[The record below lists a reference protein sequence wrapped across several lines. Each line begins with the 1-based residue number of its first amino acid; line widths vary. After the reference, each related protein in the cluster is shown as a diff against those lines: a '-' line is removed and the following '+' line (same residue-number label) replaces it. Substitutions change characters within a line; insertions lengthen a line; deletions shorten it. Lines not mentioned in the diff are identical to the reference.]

1 MSDTRVSEQAEI
13 KPVDAQPQPVYLKDY
28 RPPAY
33 RVTHT
38 ELKFDL
44 SATDTQVH
52 AALHL
57 ERHPDSEP
65 GLPLTLHGE
74 KLSLKHIA
82 IDGQELQE
90 GEYQVDDAT
99 LTIPEAPDRLR
110 LETVVVIDPQAN
122 TALEGLYLSN
132 GMFCTQCEAE
142 GFRRIT
148 YYLDRPDVMATFST
162 TVIGDREQLPVLLS
176 NGNPVE
182 RGELPNGKHFV
193 TWEDPHPKP
202 SYLFALVAGQLEKVE
217 DHFTTMSGRDVTLQL
232 WVESENLDKTE
243 HAMRSLKASMKWDE
257 ETYGREYDL
266 DLFMIV
272 AVNDFNMGAMEN
284 KGLNIFN
291 SAAVLTHPQTATD
304 GAFQRVEGV
313 VAHEYFHNWSGNR
326 VTCRDW
332 FQLSLKEGFTVF
344 RDQSFSADVN
354 SAPVKRI
361 QDVSF
366 LRTAQFAEDAGPT
379 AHPVR
384 PDHYIEISNFYTLT
398 IYEKGSEIVRMLRN
412 LLGWDTFRKGSD
424 LYFERFDGQA
434 VTIEDFVGCMA
445 EVSGLDLDQFMRWY
459 SQAGTPE
466 IDAHGEYDYANG
478 EYRLTLRQ
486 RTPAT
491 PGQPDKQPLHIPV
504 RVGLVGTKSG
514 EDLTL
519 TLEGPEGKEN
529 LGKDGVLHLRED
541 EQTFVFTNVAEAPV
555 PSLLRGFSAPVKLR
569 FPYGREDLAFLLQND
584 SDGFN
589 RWDAGQRLAML
600 ALDDLI
606 AAHRNGVEK
615 VMDPRVT
622 EAFRSLLNEPSDD
635 KAVLAEMLTLPSE
648 AYIAEQQPMVDVDAI
663 HAARNFVKQ
672 WLAVSL
678 RDEFLSLYRAN
689 QSDAPYAPDAEQIAQ
704 RSLKNVALSYLMSIE
719 DEEGVELARQQFEAQ
734 HNMTDVRAALTLL
747 VHSSRGDI
755 ADPALRAFGE
765 KWAHDPLVMDQWF
778 SVQVTRPQS
787 DALDRVKYLMDH
799 PAFSLKN
806 PNRVRALIGAFVGQN
821 RVNFHR
827 LDGEGYKLL
836 SDVVIEL
843 NRLNPEIAAR
853 IITPLTRW
861 QRFDEQRQAL
871 MKAELER
878 IRAEDLSPNVYEVVE
893 KALAN

>member
-1 MSDTRVSEQAEI
+1 MTE
-13 KPVDAQPQPVYLKDY
+13 PQPVYLKDY
-28 RPPAY
+28 QPPAF
-33 RVTHT
+33 RITHT

-44 SATDTQVH
+44 APSNTRVTAL
-52 AALHL
+52 LHL
-57 ERHPDSEP
+57 ERHPDSQP
-65 GLPLTLHGE
+65 GLPLILDGE
-74 KLSLKHIA
+74 KLSLQRIA

-90 GEYQVDDAT
+90 GEYRLDAET
-99 LTIPEAPDRLR
+99 LTIEDAPDRLR
-110 LETVVVIDPQAN
+110 LETEVEIDPAAN

-132 GMFCTQCEAE
+132 GMFCTQCEAQ

-182 RGELPNGKHFV
+182 RGELPNGKHFA

-202 SYLFALVAGQLEKVE
+202 SYLFAVVAGSLEKVE
-217 DHFTTMSGRDVTLQL
+217 DHFTTMSGREVLLQI
-232 WVESENLDKTE
+232 WVEPENLDKTE
-243 HAMRSLKASMKWDE
+243 HAMRSLKAAMVWDE
-257 ETYGREYDL
+257 QTYGREYDL

-304 GAFQRVEGV
+304 AAYQRVEGV
-313 VAHEYFHNWSGNR
+313 VGHEYFHNWSGNR

-344 RDQSFSADVN
+344 RDQSFSADMN

-361 QDVSF
+361 EDVSY

-412 LLGWDTFRKGSD
+412 LLGWDTFRQGSD
-424 LYFERFDGQA
+424 LYFARFDGQA

-445 EVSGLDLDQFMRWY
+445 EVSGLDLTQFMLWY

-466 IDAHGEYDYANG
+466 IDAHGEYDYAKA
-478 EYRLTLRQ
+478 EYHLTLRQ

-491 PGQPDKQPLHIPV
+491 PGQPNKQPLHIPV
-504 RVGLVGTKSG
+504 RIGLVGTKSG
-514 EDLTL
+514 EDLAL
-519 TLEGPEGKEN
+519 TLNGSQGKQSLSEG
-529 LGKDGVLHLRED
+529 GVLHLREA
-541 EQTFVFTNVAEAPV
+541 EQTFVLSDVAEAPV

-569 FPYGREDLAFLLQND
+569 FPYGREDLSFLLQHD
-584 SDGFN
+584 VDGFN

-615 VMDPRVT
+615 VMDVRLT
-622 EAFRSLLNEPSDD
+622 EAFRGLLTAPEEDQ
-635 KAVLAEMLTLPSE
+635 AVLAEMLTLPSE
-648 AYIAEQQPMVDVDAI
+648 AYIAEQQPVVDVDAI
-663 HAARNFVKQ
+663 HAARVFVKQ
-672 WLAVSL
+672 SLAVAL
-678 RDEFLSLYRAN
+678 RDEFLAIYQAN
-689 QSDAPYAPDAEQIAQ
+689 QSDAVYAPSAEQIAQ

-719 DEEGVELARQQFEAQ
+719 DERGVELAQQQFEAG

-747 VHSSRGDI
+747 VHSSRSDI
-755 ADPALRAFGE
+755 AEPALRAFGE

-778 SVQVTRPQS
+778 SIQVTRPQP
-787 DALDRVKYLMDH
+787 DALDRVKYLMAH

-806 PNRVRALIGAFVGQN
+806 PNRVRALIGAFVNQN
-821 RVNFHR
+821 RINFHR
-827 LDGEGYKLL
+827 LDGEGYELL
-836 SDVVIEL
+836 ADVVIKL
-843 NRLNPEIAAR
+843 NKLNPEIAAR

-861 QRFDEQRQAL
+861 RRFDEQRQAL
-871 MKAELER
+871 MKAQLER
-878 IRAEDLSPNVYEVVE
+878 IRAEDLSPNVFEIVE
-893 KALAN
+893 KALAE

>member
-1 MSDTRVSEQAEI
+1 MSAP
-13 KPVDAQPQPVYLKDY
+13 KPTYLHDY
-28 RPPAY
+28 QPPAY

-44 SATDTQVH
+44 TSSTTLVSAR
-52 AALHL
+52 LHI
-57 ERHPDSEP
+57 ERHPQRRDEAE
-65 GLPLTLHGE
+65 LPLILDGE
-74 KLSLKHIA
+74 HLALKHIA
-82 IDGQELQE
+82 IDGEVLE
-90 GEYQVDDAT
+90 DTEYEVDDRH
-99 LTIPEAPDRLR
+99 LTIKRAPSRFRLDTQV
-110 LETVVVIDPQAN
+110 EIDPAAN
-122 TALEGLYLSN
+122 TALSGLYLSN

-148 YYLDRPDVMATFST
+148 YYPDRPDVMSTFST
-162 TVIGDREQLPVLLS
+162 TVIGDKASLPVLLS

-202 SYLFALVAGQLEKVE
+202 SYLFALVAGDLKKVE
-217 DHFTTMSGRDVTLQL
+217 DSFTTMSGREVLLQL
-232 WVESENLDKTE
+232 WVEAENLDKTE
-243 HAMRSLKASMKWDE
+243 HAMASLKRAMTWDE
-257 ETYGREYDL
+257 QTYGREYDL

-304 GAFQRVEGV
+304 EAFQRVEGI

-344 RDQSFSADVN
+344 RDQCFSADVN
-354 SAPVKRI
+354 SAAVKRI
-361 QDVSF
+361 EDVAF
-366 LRTAQFAEDAGPT
+366 FRTAQFAEDAGPT

-384 PDHYIEISNFYTLT
+384 PDHYIEIGNFYTLT
-398 IYEKGSEIVRMLRN
+398 IYEKGSEVVRMLCN
-412 LLGWDTFRKGSD
+412 LLGWENFRRGSD

-434 VTIEDFVGCMA
+434 VTIEDFVGCMG
-445 EVSGLDLDQFMRWY
+445 EVSGLDLSQFMLWY

-466 IDAHGEYDYANG
+466 IDANGEYDYAKG
-478 EYRLTLRQ
+478 EYHLTLRQ

-491 PGQPDKQPLHIPV
+491 PGQPHKKPLYIPV
-504 RVGLVGTKSG
+504 RMGLVGTKSG
-514 EDLTL
+514 MDLSM
-519 TLEGPEGKEN
+519 TLEGES
-529 LGKDGVLHLRED
+529 LGKDAVIHLREE
-541 EQTFVFTNVAEAPV
+541 EQHFVFTDIAEAPV

-569 FPYGREDLAFLLQND
+569 FPYGREDLAFLLQHD

-615 VMDPRVT
+615 VMDVRVID
-622 EAFRSLLNEPSDD
+622 AFRGLLTSPADD
-635 KAVLAEMLTLPSE
+635 KAVLAEMLMLPSE

-663 HAARNFVKQ
+663 HAARHFVEQ
-672 WLAVSL
+672 SLVVAL
-678 RDEFLSLYRAN
+678 RDEFMAVYHDNLS
-689 QSDAPYAPDAEQIAQ
+689 DEPYAPTPEQIAA
-704 RSLKNVALSYLMSIE
+704 RRLKNVALTYLMSIE
-719 DEEGVELARQQFEAQ
+719 DEEALTLAQRQFEAG
-734 HNMTDVRAALTLL
+734 HNMTDVRMALMLL
-747 VHSSRGDI
+747 THSSRGEL
-755 ADPALRAFGE
+755 AEPALKRFAE

-778 SVQVTRPQS
+778 SIQVTRPQP
-787 DALDRVKYLMDH
+787 DVLERLEYLMNH

-806 PNRVRALIGAFVGQN
+806 PNKVRALIGTFAGQN

-827 LDGEGYKLL
+827 IDGAGYALL
-836 SDVVIEL
+836 ANVVIEL

-853 IITPLTRW
+853 LVAPLTHW
-861 QRFDEQRQAL
+861 QRFDEKRQDL
-871 MKAELER
+871 MKTALER
-878 IRAEDLSPNVYEVVE
+878 ISAEKLSPNVYEIVH
-893 KALAN
+893 KSLAP